1 MYEADENIVG
11 AICGTGVSYDRYG
24 HIGEAMPPPQPFN
37 LETYD
42 TLKDLYWWYCKQ
54 DAYHSLIS
62 TDPLMYVHQLN
73 LFASSH

>member
-1 MYEADENIVG
+1 
-11 AICGTGVSYDRYG
+11 
-24 HIGEAMPPPQPFN
+24 MPPPQPFN

-73 LFASSH
+73 LFVFPR